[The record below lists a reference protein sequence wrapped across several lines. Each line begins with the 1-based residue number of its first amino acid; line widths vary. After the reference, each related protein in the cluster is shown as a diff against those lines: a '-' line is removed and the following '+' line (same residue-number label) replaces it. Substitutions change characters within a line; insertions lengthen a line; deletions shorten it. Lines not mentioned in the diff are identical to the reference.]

1 LTDDVRVDYGD
12 TTAVRDLSFAVGPG
26 EVVGLIGPNGAG
38 KTSTI
43 RVLATLLEPTYGRVE
58 IGGYDPATHPAQAR
72 AILGYMPDLAPVHDD
87 LTCWEFLDAFAG
99 SYGLRGK
106 TRKARVDECL
116 SLVQL
121 EPKRKTMA
129 GTLSRGMTQRLV
141 LAKTLLHRPAVMLLD
156 EPASGLDPLAR
167 AELRDLLNELSS
179 GGVTV
184 LISSHILT
192 ELSGFCTM
200 VGIMERGRL
209 KRFGRLDEL
218 TATMRE
224 RRVIQIELLSEPAT
238 HAATIFKLPR
248 LTRDPETGCQTEGGA
263 ATDDGNGQRQRRAGG
278 DTLPLID
285 NPKLRGHVVTLDLLG
300 DDRDAATLL
309 KALIERGLPIT
320 GFAERKPDIE
330 DLLRD
335 SGATE
340 VS

>member
-1 LTDDVRVDYGD
+1 MPGDPVLLTDDVRVDYGD
-12 TTAVRDLSFAVGPG
+12 TTAVAGLSFSLGAG
-26 EVVGLIGPNGAG
+26 EVMGLIGPNGAG

-58 IGGYDPATHPAQAR
+58 IGGHDPATHPRQAR

-87 LTCWEFLDAFAG
+87 VTCVEFLDSFAG
-99 SYGLRGK
+99 AYGLRGK
-106 TRKARVDECL
+106 HRKARVDECL
-116 SLVQL
+116 DLVSLTA
-121 EPKRKTMA
+121 KRKAMA
-129 GTLSRGMTQRLV
+129 GSLSRGMTQRLV

-167 AELRDLLNELSS
+167 AELRDLLNDLSS
-179 GGVTV
+179 RGVTV
-184 LISSHILT
+184 LISSHILA
-192 ELSGFCTM
+192 ELSGFCTV

-218 TATMRE
+218 TAELRK
-224 RRVIQIELLSEPAT
+224 RRVIDLELL
-238 HAATIFKLPR
+238 
-248 LTRDPETGCQTEGGA
+248 D
-263 ATDDGNGQRQRRAGG
+263 G
-278 DTLPLID
+278 DTDLPQLAAWLMEHDRCENVQLQQPAHRI
-285 NPKLRGHVVTLDLLG
+285 RLDLLG
-300 DDRDAATLL
+300 NDRDAAGLL
-309 KALIERGLPIT
+309 RSLIERGVPVT

>member
-1 LTDDVRVDYGD
+1 MTGDPVLLTDDVRVDYGD
-12 TTAVRDLSFAVGPG
+12 TTAVAGLSFAVGEG
-26 EVVGLIGPNGAG
+26 EVLGLIGPNGAG

-43 RVLATLLEPTYGRVE
+43 RVLATLLEPTYGRVQ
-58 IGGYDPATHPAQAR
+58 IGGHDPATHPAQAR

-87 LTCWEFLDAFAG
+87 ITCLEFLDSFAG
-99 SYGLRGK
+99 AYGLRGK
-106 TRKARVDECL
+106 QRKARVDECL
-116 SLVQL
+116 ALVQL
-121 EPKRKTMA
+121 ESKRKAMA
-129 GTLSRGMTQRLV
+129 GSLSRGMTQRLV
-141 LAKTLLHRPAVMLLD
+141 LAKTLLHRPGVMLLD

-167 AELRDLLNELSS
+167 AELRDLLNELAA

-209 KRFGRLDEL
+209 KRFGKLDEL
-218 TATMRE
+218 TATMRQ
-224 RRVIQIELLSEPAT
+224 RRVIQIDLLEDAVRF
-238 HAATIFKLPR
+238 APR
-248 LTRDPETGCQTEGGA
+248 FAGRPNCGNVQTQA
-263 ATDDGNGQRQRRAGG
+263 NR
-278 DTLPLID
+278 IS
-285 NPKLRGHVVTLDLLG
+285 LDLQG
-300 DDRDAATLL
+300 GDRDAADLL
-309 KALIERGLPIT
+309 AALIAEGLPVC